1 MTNEQ
6 EEKVYAHKFAI
17 MQIQIDKLKKHNNDL
32 LRKLRNRVKEA
43 KKLEKYSL
51 YKKEFSVKKE
61 CASAYSFKPTKRT
74 SHLLRCK
81 VHFLLFPHLFI
92 VSFFNI

>member
-51 YKKEFSVKKE
+51 YKK
-61 CASAYSFKPTKRT
+61 
-74 SHLLRCK
+74 
-81 VHFLLFPHLFI
+81 
-92 VSFFNI
+92 